1 MPFRDRAD
9 AGRQL
14 ARRVA
19 HLRGADVVV
28 LGLPRGGVPVAYEV
42 ATALDAPLDVV
53 LVRKVRVPGRPEL
66 AMGAV
71 GEGDVVVRNDH
82 VLRLA
87 RVGAEEFAAAAD
99 REREE
104 LERRAQR
111 VRVARPRLPL
121 AGRTVLV
128 VDDGIATGATARAAG
143 AVVRAQGAARVVLA
157 APVCAPDA
165 AMTLAGAVEEL
176 VCLEVPQGFVAVG
189 QAYTHFRPTPD
200 QTVLDLL
207 CRAAGDRPAPSP
219 GGTAPQGRDP

>member
-14 ARRVA
+14 ARRMA

-42 ATALDAPLDVV
+42 AAALDAPLDVAF
-53 LVRKVRVPGRPEL
+53 VRKVRVPGRPEL

-71 GEGDVVVRNDH
+71 GEGDVVVGNDR
-82 VLRLA
+82 VQRLA
-87 RVGAEEFAAAAD
+87 RIGAEEFAAAAE

-104 LERRAQR
+104 LERRARR
-111 VRVARPRLPL
+111 VRSAHPRLPL
-121 AGRTVLV
+121 AGRTALV

-143 AVVRAQGAARVVLA
+143 AVVRALGAARVVLA

-165 AMTLAGAVEEL
+165 ATSLAADVDEL
-176 VCLEVPQGFVAVG
+176 VCLEVPRGFIAVG
-189 QAYTHFRPTPD
+189 QAYTYFRPTPE
-200 QTVLDLL
+200 QTVVDLL
-207 CRAAGDRPAPSP
+207 ARAAGDRPAPSR
-219 GGTAPQGRDP
+219 GGTASGPDP